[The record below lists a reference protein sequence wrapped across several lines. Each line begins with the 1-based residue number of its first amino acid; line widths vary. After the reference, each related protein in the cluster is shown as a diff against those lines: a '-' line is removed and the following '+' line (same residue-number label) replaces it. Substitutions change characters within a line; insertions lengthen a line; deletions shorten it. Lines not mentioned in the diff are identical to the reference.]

1 MRHADQV
8 AYLERML
15 RMVRTNTRDDGP
27 GLSHTSVEG
36 YFDPAQYR
44 REVDVLF
51 RKHPIV
57 VGHSAQVR
65 KPGDFGAPED
75 IAYGILY
82 LISDESRFV
91 TGTELVIDGGMN
103 AI

>member
-1 MRHADQV
+1 
-8 AYLERML
+8 
-15 RMVRTNTRDDGP
+15 MVRTNTRDDGP

-57 VGHSAQVR
+57 VGHSGPGAQGR
-65 KPGDFGAPED
+65 ATSSPTTPPA
-75 IAYGILY
+75 
-82 LISDESRFV
+82 SRS
-91 TGTELVIDGGMN
+91 
-103 AI
+103 